1 MEKPALNVPPER
13 TRDELRMPG
22 AGVGAGI
29 GLVVL
34 SKDDGLIDTLE
45 RVVTS
50 DHAIT
55 LCISEDV
62 LAEQIL
68 AGRGGVAL
76 VDAAASAESLAGLTQ
91 RLRQQFPD
99 LVLVVAGNAQHQGE
113 LAAQIASGE
122 VYRFLHKPVSEQR
135 VRLFIEAAM
144 RRHDEEHAVLPT
156 PARRPAEPTFGSA
169 GAASRRWLLPAA
181 LLAVAGVAAIWLL
194 GGDDAPGTAANS
206 TRATATAR
214 PADPAVTPLL
224 EQADAA
230 LESGA
235 LLAPAGA
242 CAAELYQRVL
252 EQDADNARARSGI
265 DRVFNAVLTSAEQA
279 MLAGQLDAASRSIE
293 AARGLQPDNVR
304 IEFLTAQLGKERE
317 RALLTR
323 ARAAAAS
330 GDVGA
335 ALAALDGATPGDSAD
350 PALSETRRALQRQ
363 QVDERLRE
371 LLDDAALRLQRGAL
385 LEPASDNARFF
396 LESART
402 LAPRD
407 ARLNRLTQQLRNRL
421 LGEARQS
428 ATRGDSAAVERW
440 LRGAQEAGADPA
452 ELTAI
457 RTQFAASQ
465 NAARGNDATRLAA
478 LITQRIGE
486 GRLIE
491 PANDS
496 AKHWLTELQRIEPG
510 SAVTSGARQSLLRT
524 VIADGRAA
532 AGRGDIAAA
541 GRLLTEAEA
550 LGASTTELGGLS
562 SEITALR
569 ERQRA
574 ETAFVGISTLKR
586 TRFVEPDYP
595 RIARDAGI
603 EGWVDLEFVVRAD
616 GSVGDVRVL
625 TAQPAGTFD
634 AAAIAALSRWRFE
647 PVLRDGG
654 AIDQRAR
661 MRMRFVQ

>member
-1 MEKPALNVPPER
+1 LEKPALNVPPER

-55 LCISEDV
+55 LCISEDE
-62 LAEQIL
+62 LAKQIL
-68 AGRGGVAL
+68 AGRGGVAV
-76 VDAAASAESLAGLTQ
+76 VDAAASAESLSALTQ

-99 LVLVVAGNAQHQGE
+99 LVLVVAGSAQHQGE

-135 VRLFIEAAM
+135 VRLFVEAAM
-144 RRHDEEHAVLPT
+144 RRHDEEHAVQPA
-156 PARRPAEPTFGSA
+156 PARRPAEPTFGST
-169 GAASRRWLLPAA
+169 GAAGRRWLLPAA
-181 LLAVAGVAAIWLL
+181 LIAAAAIAAFWLL
-194 GGDDAPGTAANS
+194 GRDDTAAADS
-206 TRATATAR
+206 GRAVATAT
-214 PADPAVTPLL
+214 PADPEMSQWL

-235 LLAPAGA
+235 LLAPADSS
-242 CAAELYQRVL
+242 AAALYQRVL
-252 EQDADNARARSGI
+252 AQDAGNARARSGI
-265 DRVFNAVLTSAEQA
+265 DRVVNAVLTSAEQA
-279 MLAGQLDAASRSIE
+279 MLDGQLDAASRSIE
-293 AARGLQPDNVR
+293 AARTLQPDNVR
-304 IEFLTAQLGKERE
+304 IAFLTAQLGKERE

-330 GDVGA
+330 GDVGG
-335 ALAALDGATPGDSAD
+335 ALAALAGATPGDTSD

-363 QVDERLRE
+363 QVDERLKE

-407 ARLNRLTQQLRNRL
+407 VRLNRLTQQLRTRL

-428 ATRGDSAAVERW
+428 ATRGDAAGVERW
-440 LRGAQEAGADPA
+440 LRAAQETGADPA
-452 ELTAI
+452 ELTAV

-465 NAARGNDATRLAA
+465 NAARGNEATRLAA
-478 LITQRIGE
+478 LVTQRIGE
-486 GRLIE
+486 GRLTE

-496 AKHWLTELQRIEPG
+496 AKHWLAELQRIEPG
-510 SAVTSGARQSLLRT
+510 SAVTTGARQSLLRT
-524 VIADGRAA
+524 MIADGRAA
-532 AGRGDIAAA
+532 VGRGDAAAA

-595 RIARDAGI
+595 RIARDAGT
-603 EGWVDLEFVVRAD
+603 EGWVDMEFVVRAD
-616 GSVGDVRVL
+616 GSVADVRVL
-625 TAQPAGTFD
+625 AAQPTGTFD

-647 PVLRDGG
+647 PVQRDGR
-654 AIDQRAR
+654 AVDQRAR
-661 MRMRFVQ
+661 MRMRFTVQ

>member
-1 MEKPALNVPPER
+1 
-13 TRDELRMPG
+13 MPG

-55 LCISEDV
+55 LCISESE
-62 LAEQIL
+62 LAEQIF

-76 VDAAASAESLAGLTQ
+76 VDAAASSESLSSLTQ

-99 LVLVVAGNAQHQGE
+99 LVLVVAGSAQHQGE

-135 VRLFIEAAM
+135 VRLFVEAAM

-156 PARRPAEPTFGSA
+156 PARRPADPTFGSPA
-169 GAASRRWLLPAA
+169 TNGRRWLLPAV
-181 LLAVAGVAAIWLL
+181 LLAAAGIAAAWVLGRDDTTAADSGGAVAA
-194 GGDDAPGTAANS
+194 AA
-206 TRATATAR
+206 
-214 PADPAVTPLL
+214 PADPALAQLL

-230 LESGA
+230 LESGT
-235 LLAPAGA
+235 LLAPAGSN
-242 CAAELYQRVL
+242 AAELYQRVL
-252 EQDADNARARSGI
+252 AQDADNARARSGL
-265 DRVFNAVLTSAEQA
+265 DRVVNAVLTSAEQA
-279 MLAGQLDAASRSIE
+279 ILAGKLDAASASIE

-304 IEFLTAQLGKERE
+304 IAFLTAQLGKERE

-335 ALAALDGATPGDSAD
+335 ALAALDGATPGDTAD

-363 QVDERLRE
+363 QVDERLKE

-385 LEPASDNARFF
+385 LEPASDNALFF

-428 ATRGDSAAVERW
+428 ATRGDAAAVERW
-440 LRGAQEAGADPA
+440 LRAAQDAGAEPA
-452 ELTAI
+452 DVTAI
-457 RTQFAASQ
+457 RTQLATNQ
-465 NAARGNDATRLAA
+465 NAARGTEASRLAA
-478 LITQRIGE
+478 LVTQRIGE
-486 GRLIE
+486 GRLID

-496 AKHWLTELQRIEPG
+496 AKHWLAELQRIEPG
-510 SAVTSGARQSLLRT
+510 SAVTTGARQSLLRA
-524 VIADGRAA
+524 VVADGRAA
-532 AGRGDIAAA
+532 VGRGDVAAA
-541 GRLLTEAEA
+541 ARLLTDAEA
-550 LGASTTELGGLS
+550 LGASTTELGGLA

-569 ERQRA
+569 DRQRA

-595 RIARDAGI
+595 RLARDSGT
-603 EGWVDLEFVVRAD
+603 EGWVDMEFVVRAD
-616 GSVGDVRVL
+616 GNVGDVRVL
-625 TAQPAGTFD
+625 AAQPAGTFD

-647 PVLRDGG
+647 PVLRDGR
-654 AIDQRAR
+654 AVEQRAR
-661 MRMRFVQ
+661 MRMRFTVQ